1 MIRLDLL
8 KYVSF
13 KKVFNL
19 IRIFLGYFISTI
31 IKKSVVWGYPYSIT
45 TEPTNQCNLNCLEC
59 PTGNKITKVPK
70 GKMNFNIYKKIID
83 DVKDFIIYQM
93 LYFQGEPFLHP
104 DLFKMIKYS
113 DDNNIYTSISTNGHF
128 LTHDNSTKIIE
139 SGLKRIIIS
148 VDGINQDSY
157 EKYRV
162 NGKLNVVLKGIRT
175 LTKTKKELKSKYP
188 KVIIQFLVFSHN
200 ENEIPDLKA
209 LSKEISVNS
218 LEIKSAQI
226 DQAKNYSLIPKTEK
240 YSRYKKNN
248 SKYYIKNK
256 LRNKCFRLWSTLVIT
271 WSGSAIPCCFDK
283 NNNYKMGNIISSD
296 TLKIWGSENFNNFR
310 NALLK
315 NRKGIEICCNCS
327 EGLCK

>member
-1 MIRLDLL
+1 MIRTDRL

-13 KKVFNL
+13 KKVYNL
-19 IRIFLGYFISTI
+19 IRILCGYYISLI
-31 IKKSVVWGYPYSIT
+31 IKKSIVWGYPYSIT

-59 PTGNKITKVPK
+59 PTGNKSTKVAK
-70 GKMNFNIYKKIID
+70 GKMNFNNYKKIID
-83 DVKDFIIYQM
+83 EVKGFIIYQM

-113 DDNNIYTSISTNGHF
+113 DDNNIYTAISTNGHF
-128 LTHDNSTKIIE
+128 LTPENSVKIIK

-148 VDGINQDSY
+148 VDGTSQKSY

-162 NGKLNVVLKGIRT
+162 GGKLNDVLKGIQN
-175 LTKTKKELKSKYP
+175 LANAKKVFKSKYP
-188 KVIIQFLVFSHN
+188 KIIIQFLVFSHN
-200 ENEIPDLKA
+200 EQDISEIKT
-209 LSKEISVNS
+209 LSKKLFANK

-226 DQAKNYSLIPKTEK
+226 NQSENFSLIPKTKK
-240 YSRYKKNN
+240 YARYKKIN
-248 SKYYIKNK
+248 SKYYIKSK
-256 LRNKCFRLWSTLVIT
+256 LRNKCFRLWSTIVVTWNGLV
-271 WSGSAIPCCFDK
+271 IPCCFDK
-283 NNNYKMGNIISSD
+283 HNNYKMGNIISSD
-296 TLKIWGSENFNNFR
+296 TLKIWGSEEFNNFR

>member
-13 KKVFNL
+13 KKAFNL
-19 IRIFLGYFISTI
+19 IRVFLGYYISLI

-59 PTGNKITKVPK
+59 PTGNKLANVPK
-70 GKMNFNIYKKIID
+70 GKMNFNIYKKIIG
-83 DVKDFIIYQM
+83 DVKSFVIYQM

-128 LTHDNSTKIIE
+128 LTQENSTKIIE

-148 VDGINQDSY
+148 VDGTSQDSY

-162 NGKLNVVLKGIRT
+162 GGKLNIVLKGIRT
-175 LTKTKKELKSKYP
+175 LTKAKKELNSKYP

-200 ENEIPDLKA
+200 EYEISEIKA
-209 LSKEISVNS
+209 LSKELSVNT

-226 DQAKNYSLIPKTEK
+226 DQAKNYGLIPKTEK
-240 YSRYKKNN
+240 YTRYKKIN
-248 SKYYIKNK
+248 SKYYIKSK

-271 WSGSAIPCCFDK
+271 WSGSVIPCCFDK

-296 TLKIWGSENFNNFR
+296 TLKIWGSEDFNNFR
-310 NALLK
+310 TALLK
-315 NRKGIEICCNCS
+315 SRKGIEICCNCS